1 MNIRF
6 CGFGGQ
12 GILLSGYIFGHAGTL
27 DGLNALQTQSYG
39 SESRG
44 GACKSDVVLSKEQI
58 CELEVETADVLVAMS
73 QPAHD
78 TYLHTLRAGG
88 TLIIEQ
94 DMVQPR
100 PEQPNV
106 YAISATDIAYKKF
119 KRKIIANMVITGF
132 LAGVEEQLSVE
143 SIEAAIRD
151 AVPPGTDA
159 LNIDAFRE
167 GLRLGREARA
177 AAAKG

>member
-12 GILLSGYIFGHAGTL
+12 GILLSGYIYGHGAVL

-44 GACKSDVVLSKEQI
+44 GACKSDVVISKEAI
-58 CELEVETADVLVAMS
+58 HDLEVERCDVLVAMS

-78 TYLHTLRAGG
+78 TFLRTLVPGG
-88 TLIIEQ
+88 SLIT
-94 DMVQPR
+94 DKDLVVPDGSVDK
-100 PEQPNV
+100 V
-106 YAISATDIAYKKF
+106 YAISATDIAYKQF

-132 LAGVEEQLSVE
+132 ASAIVSAVSVPSLE
-143 SIEAAIRD
+143 GAICE
-151 AVPPGTDA
+151 AVPAGTDK
-159 LNIDAFRE
+159 LNIAAFKE
-167 GLRLGREARA
+167 GYRLGQEALA
-177 AAAKG
+177 